1 MKKYVFQ
8 GYSDDGFYED
18 GVTRESIDNCS
29 DGTVMQF
36 EVVMPDGAGVR
47 VTGAYD
53 VIVNGGI
60 GRLGKGCWMI
70 GVETLD
76 ENKPV
81 DWPITCRPSCDGYR
95 GEMAVV
101 APGEAR
107 LCFRNRDGEREWVE
121 A

>member
-1 MKKYVFQ
+1 MKTYVFQ
-8 GYSDDGFYED
+8 GYSDDAFYED
-18 GVTRESIDNCS
+18 GVTRASIDS
-29 DGTVMQF
+29 FDEVMQL
-36 EVVMPDGAGVR
+36 EVVMPDGAGVC

-53 VIVNGGI
+53 VAVKGGI

-70 GVETLD
+70 GVEALD

-101 APGEAR
+101 APDEAR